1 MKIEEIKMK
10 CEKCGKVKVYNNI
23 EIVEKSYNQY
33 VIDICDQD
41 EENFEASCECEGEED

>member
-10 CEKCGKVKVYNNI
+10 CEKCGKVKIYNDI
-23 EIVEKSYNQY
+23 DIVEKSYNQY

-41 EENFEASCECEGEED
+41 EENFEASCECKWEED